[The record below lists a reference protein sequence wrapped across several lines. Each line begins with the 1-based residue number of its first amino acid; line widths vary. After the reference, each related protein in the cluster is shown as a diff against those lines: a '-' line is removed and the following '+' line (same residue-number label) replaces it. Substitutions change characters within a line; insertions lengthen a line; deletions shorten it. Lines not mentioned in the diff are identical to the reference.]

1 MFIILALV
9 LVIVGLLVFAFG
21 GGIVTTILFS
31 DVIVAFG
38 LIFLFIR
45 WLANRRKH

>member
-9 LVIVGLLVFAFG
+9 LVIIGLMVFAFG
-21 GGIVTTILFS
+21 GGIITTILFS

-45 WLANRRKH
+45 WLRRRKH